1 MLLHA
6 SRRRRVGNLSGRNV
20 LLFCCMGLVALLLMS
35 PVLWL
40 LSASFQNQAEIFQ
53 SPFNWFPSHLLL
65 QNYSDAWVI
74 GNLGSAFWNS
84 LLVTL
89 LYVPVHVFVCTLTGY
104 IFAKFT
110 FRGKNALFLFILL
123 TLLIP
128 QETTYFTVY
137 GIVRD
142 LGLFNTPLAVV
153 LPFFCSAF
161 GIFLMRQFA
170 LSIPTEL
177 LEAAKLDGCSNWR
190 SFVSIA
196 LPLLEPGMVALAI
209 LALTF
214 IWSEFTWSHF
224 VLSAPGSQTL
234 PVALYLLNSAASDI
248 NHVIGY
254 PVMLAAGVIAI
265 APVILLFLFFQ
276 RRFLESVSRIGI
288 RG

>member
-1 MLLHA
+1 MVLQS
-6 SRRRRVGNLSGRNV
+6 SRQQRVGRATGRNV
-20 LLFCCMGLVALLLMS
+20 VLFICMGVVALLLVS

-40 LSASFQNQAEIFQ
+40 LSASVQNQAEIFQ
-53 SPFNWFPSHLLL
+53 SPFNWFPSHLLW
-65 QNYSDAWVI
+65 QNYVDAWVI
-74 GNLGSAFWNS
+74 GDLQSAFWNS
-84 LLVTL
+84 IAVTL
-89 LYVPVHVFVCTLTGY
+89 IYVPVHVFVSTLTGY
-104 IFAKFT
+104 VFAKFT

-142 LGLFNTPLAVV
+142 LNLFDTPLAVA

-161 GIFLMRQFA
+161 GIFLMRQVA
-170 LSIPTEL
+170 ISIPNEL

-190 SFVSIA
+190 CFISVA

-224 VLSAPGSQTL
+224 VLSTPGSQTL
-234 PVALYLLNSAASDI
+234 PVALYLLNTAAGDI

-254 PVMLAAGVIAI
+254 PVLLAASVIAI

-276 RRFLESVSRIGI
+276 RCFIESVSRVGI